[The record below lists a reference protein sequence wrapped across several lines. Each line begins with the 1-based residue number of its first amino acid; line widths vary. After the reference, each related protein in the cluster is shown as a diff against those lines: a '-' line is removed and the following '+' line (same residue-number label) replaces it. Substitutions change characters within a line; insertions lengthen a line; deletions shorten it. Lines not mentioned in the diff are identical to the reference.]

1 MACGFRAER
10 GKAHPILPARKGGER
25 ESSKRLKREE
35 LSTDAG
41 RAGGP
46 VRSSGEVPA

>member
-1 MACGFRAER
+1 MEQEKAFPDMAALYLVVRGRALTGR
-10 GKAHPILPARKGGER
+10 N
-25 ESSKRLKREE
+25 REE

-46 VRSSGEVPA
+46 VRSSDEAPA